1 MSGPLGSS
9 QWMYNSGADF
19 YNGVATQSL
28 RFDDGS
34 SANLYKNFSASNLKT
49 NTFSFWVKRGNIN
62 SSQNIFSGGQ
72 GTSNN
77 DFWLVFE
84 AGNILTFR
92 NITGGSYTAVV
103 STSRVFR
110 DTSSWYHIVLALDTT
125 QVTASN
131 RVKIYVNGEQQ
142 TLTFTTTPA
151 QDSNLSVNYAG
162 NLYIGRLS
170 YSAIQ
175 YLDGYLAEAN
185 FIDGTAYDA
194 SYFGEFKNGV
204 WIAKEPSVTYGTNGF
219 RLQFNQTGVGSG
231 SSSTIGADTSG
242 NDNHFTSSGIVASD
256 CDMPDSPENN
266 FATFNALD
274 NDNITLSEGN
284 LQGISTANAHN
295 AVGTTFAV
303 TGGKWYWEVRP
314 SVADTAHFFGM
325 GRATFSFISQ
335 YTNDSYTF
343 SDLWAVAIDGN
354 KSNGSGNVSYGSALA
369 GGDILN
375 IAFDLDNGKFYAGK
389 NGTYFN
395 SGDPVNGT
403 NPAYS
408 NVPTDEAMMPFY
420 GSSTTPRSHIINF
433 GQDSTFAGTETA
445 GGNADGNGNGDFAY
459 APPSGFL
466 ALCTANLPEPT
477 ISPSQ
482 TSQADDYFNTVLYTG
497 DSSTSR
503 ALTGVGF
510 QPDFVWIKSRST
522 ANNHNLNDS
531 VRGAN
536 KQLYSN
542 LTDAETSQT
551 NNLKSFDSDGFTL
564 GSDGDVNFSP
574 RTYVA
579 WNWKAG
585 GTAVSN
591 TDGSITSSVSANTDA
606 GFSIVSYTGTDSATE
621 TIGHGLGAV
630 PAMLIIK
637 SRDSALN
644 WAAYHKGSDA
654 TAPEDYLL
662 RLNTTDAKVDVTS
675 AWNDTAPTSSV
686 FTVGTSSLVN
696 NTDDFIAYCFA
707 EIEGFSKFGSY
718 TGNDNPDGNMI
729 FTNFSP
735 ALVIIKYTSG
745 SAGGT
750 KNWFMWD
757 NTRSPQNPNDNIL
770 YSNTSGT
777 EDADTVFD
785 IDFLSNGFKIR
796 NAEGGVN
803 NGAEYIYMA
812 WASIPFKYSLAR

>member
-1 MSGPLGSS
+1 MSGPFGSS
-9 QWMYNSGADF
+9 QWMYASGGF

-34 SANLYKNFSASNLKT
+34 TSRLTRTPSSAGNRRTWTFSCWYKRSNLERQYLFGASANYFTIDPDGAGTGLEFYYY
-49 NTFSFWVKRGNIN
+49 
-62 SSQNIFSGGQ
+62 SGGY
-72 GTSNN
+72 
-77 DFWLVFE
+77 VFQVRTN
-84 AGNILTFR
+84 AQ
-92 NITGGSYTAVV
+92 
-103 STSRVFR
+103 FR
-110 DTSSWYHIVLALDTT
+110 DVSSWYHFVLEYDTT
-125 QVTASN
+125 QATASN

-142 TLTFTTTPA
+142 T
-151 QDSNLSVNYAG
+151 NLAVSSYPSQNAEYDVNNNVEQLLG
-162 NLYIGRLS
+162 IN
-170 YSAIQ
+170 SADTI
-175 YLDGYLAEAN
+175 DGYMSEVN
-185 FIDGTAYDA
+185 FVDGTALDPT
-194 SYFGEFKNGV
+194 SFGETKNGV
-204 WIAKEPSVTYGTNGF
+204 WIAKEYTGSYGTNGF
-219 RLQFNQTGVGSG
+219 RLQFNQTGTGTA

-242 NDNHFTSSGIVASD
+242 NDNHFSSSGIVASD

-284 LQGISTANAHN
+284 LAGISTANAHN

-303 TGGKWYWEVRP
+303 TGGKWYWEVRA
-314 SVADTAHFFGM
+314 STADTAHFFGM
-325 GRATFSFISQ
+325 GKATFQFISQ

-343 SDLWAVAIDGN
+343 SDLWAVSIDGN
-354 KSNGSGNVSYGSALA
+354 KSNGSGNESYGTALA

-395 SGDPVNGT
+395 SGDPANGT

-408 NVPTDEAMMPFY
+408 NVPTDEDMMPFY

-433 GQDSTFAGTETA
+433 GQDSTFAGNETA

-459 APPSGFL
+459 TPPSGYL

-477 ISPSQ
+477 ISPNAD
-482 TSQADDYFNTVLYTG
+482 TQADDYFNTVTYTG

-574 RTYVA
+574 RTYVS

-591 TDGSITSSVSANTDA
+591 TDGTITSSVSANTDA

-637 SRDSALN
+637 SRDSSLN
-644 WAAYHKGSDA
+644 WAVYHKGSDA

-662 RLNTTDAKVDVTS
+662 RLNTTDARVDVTS

-707 EIEGFSKFGSY
+707 EIEGYSKFGSY
-718 TGNDNPDGNMI
+718 TGNDSTDGNFI
-729 FTNFSP
+729 YLGFRPSFI
-735 ALVIIKYTSG
+735 IIKYISG

-750 KNWFMWD
+750 KNWIMYD
-757 NTRSPQNPNDNIL
+757 NKRSPQNVNDNIL
-770 YSNTSGT
+770 FANAS
-777 EDADTVFD
+777 DAEGADSAFD
-785 IDFLSNGFKIR
+785 IDILSNGFKLR
-796 NAEGGVN
+796 NAEGPVN
-803 NGAEYIYMA
+803 NAANYIYMA
-812 WASIPFKYSLAR
+812 FAKVPFKYANAR